1 MTGYTIFIKK
11 DGIIMTL
18 LQLQYFE
25 TLARVLHYT
34 HAAEE
39 LHIAQPSL
47 SYSINELEKELG
59 VKLFEK
65 QNRKIC
71 LTDYGDRFLPYV
83 QKSLMLMDEGT
94 NMLKQ
99 MAGTAPQLIR
109 LGYFHSIS
117 SSLVPSVVQEVYKIP
132 ENKEVRFQFT
142 EDTSFD
148 IFNSLKN
155 GKLDLA
161 FCTHRDDWADSISI
175 MKQPLY
181 LVVPLGH
188 ALAERSYVS
197 FEDFA
202 REPQVML
209 DKASSLRKQID
220 HAFTQRGVIPGVV
233 FEVREC
239 NAALQYVALKF
250 GVSILPE
257 VPAMKTERVCAIPIA
272 DKGKEFVRTVYLSW
286 DRSRP
291 PSPVVQRIRNF
302 IVQRYAC
309 ASPD

>member
-1 MTGYTIFIKK
+1 
-11 DGIIMTL
+11 MTL

-25 TLARVLHYT
+25 ALARILHYT
-34 HAAEE
+34 RAAEE

-65 QNRKIC
+65 ENRKIR
-71 LTDYGDRFLPYV
+71 LTEYGERFLPYV
-83 QKSLMLMDEGT
+83 QKSLHLMDEGT

-99 MAGTAPQLIR
+99 MTGQAPLIVR

-117 SSLVPSVVQEVYKIP
+117 SSLVPAIVEEVYRTP
-132 ENKEVRFQFT
+132 ENREIRFQFT
-142 EDTSFD
+142 ENTSFD
-148 IFNSLKN
+148 VFNLLKE

-161 FCTHRDDWADSISI
+161 FSTHRDDWAESITI

-181 LVVPLGH
+181 LTVPMEH
-188 ALAERSYVS
+188 PLAKRDFVT
-197 FEDFA
+197 FDDFA
-202 REPQVML
+202 REPFVML
-209 DKASSLRKQID
+209 DKASNLRANISRI
-220 HAFTQRGVIPGVV
+220 FTQRGVIPNIV

-257 VPAMKTERVCAIPIA
+257 IPAMKTERICAIPIA
-272 DKGKEFVRTVYLSW
+272 ENEKEFTRTVYLSW
-286 DRSRP
+286 DKDHP
-291 PSPVVQRIRNF
+291 LSPVVQKVRNL
-302 IVQRYAC
+302 IVQKYAN
-309 ASPD
+309 SEPG